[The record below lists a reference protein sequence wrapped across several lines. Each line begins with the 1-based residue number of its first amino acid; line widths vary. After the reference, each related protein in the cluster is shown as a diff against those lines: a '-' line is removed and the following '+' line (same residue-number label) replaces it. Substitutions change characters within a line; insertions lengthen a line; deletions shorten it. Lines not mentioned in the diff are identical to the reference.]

1 MSRNPNTIDYS
12 KLNSSLAPRNWNM
25 KEIKQNTVEAIGKLF
40 LASNRM
46 EITDDMKRDKVDR
59 RNSRL
64 NQFADS
70 IEKVSDWM
78 KSNFILTID
87 YLVKNKL
94 MKSEKIKSL
103 NIRELEKNTSNEDE
117 KNTSNEDEK
126 LQKILDELTKDLPEA
141 TKLELNKHVSM
152 ELLNLSNATRNS
164 NELSGRVKELEDENE
179 ALKADADA
187 SSAALEILE
196 KDALNRWSFR
206 NTERVA
212 NAIHKLNSNKELSQD
227 EITRRVLWQ
236 ADKFVFWWDSKS
248 RRMFK
253 HFNRMDVNKQYK
265 KVTEKLDKKLGSAK
279 GKELIAIRRIQID
292 VNKAHDNYINEI
304 SGKAKRDNV
313 KRVNL
318 SMAKA
323 A

>member
-1 MSRNPNTIDYS
+1 MSRGHNTIDYS
-12 KLNSSLAPRNWNM
+12 RLNSSLAPRNWNM

-46 EITDDMKRDKVDR
+46 DITDDMGRDKVDR

-94 MKSEKIKSL
+94 LKAEKVKSL
-103 NIRELEKNTSNEDE
+103 NLKELEKESNDEDG
-117 KNTSNEDEK
+117 K

-141 TKLELNKHVSM
+141 TKLKLDKHVSM
-152 ELLNLSNATRNS
+152 ELLNLANETRNS
-164 NELSGRVKELEDENE
+164 SELSNRVDELEKENE

-196 KDALNRWSFR
+196 HDALNRWSFR

-212 NAIHKLNSNKELSQD
+212 NAIQKLNENKELSQED
-227 EITRRVLWQ
+227 ITRRVLWQ

-248 RRMFK
+248 RRVFK

-265 KVTEKLDKKLGSAK
+265 KVSEKLDKKRASAK
-279 GKELIAIRRIQID
+279 GKELIAIRRIQME
-292 VNKAHDNYINEI
+292 VNKAHDNYMKEI
-304 SGKAKRDNV
+304 SYNTKRNNV
-313 KRVNL
+313 KRVNFDI
-318 SMAKA
+318 AKA